1 MHNSFH
7 LTIRTP
13 NETLYTGTV
22 KSLTFNSEN
31 GSMQVLANHASL
43 TTTLLFS
50 PVTVVEE
57 KGSEE
62 NFLARNGLFL
72 FNNRK
77 NSGLLLALYGEKR
90 SEVSHQTVKEYLK
103 FLEEQL
109 AKGENLSEFQI
120 LYLKGE
126 KLAVEQQMKEVEQ

>member
-1 MHNSFH
+1 MQNFH

-13 NETLYTGTV
+13 NETLYTGKV
-22 KSLTFNSEN
+22 QSLTFNSEN
-31 GSMQVLANHASL
+31 GSMQVLPHHASL

-50 PVTVVEE
+50 PVGVVEE

-77 NSGLLLALYGEKR
+77 NSGLLLALYGEKQ

-109 AKGENLSEFQI
+109 TKGENLSEFQI

-126 KLAVEQQMKEVEQ
+126 KLAVEQQMKEVER